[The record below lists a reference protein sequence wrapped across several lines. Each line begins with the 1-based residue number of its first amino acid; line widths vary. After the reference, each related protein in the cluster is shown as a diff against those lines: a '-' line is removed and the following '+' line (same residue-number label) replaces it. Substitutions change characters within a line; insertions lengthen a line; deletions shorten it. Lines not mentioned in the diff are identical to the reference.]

1 LGAAWAG
8 GAEDQPPALLDAS
21 VTFAPAGWIVPLAL
35 RHLRPGGTLAINAIH
50 MSPIP
55 ELAYDLIYGERV
67 LRSVTNFTRQD
78 ALDFLQLAGEIPI
91 ATTVEI
97 APLAEA
103 NEVLR
108 RLEASEIRGAV
119 VLMMT

>member
-1 LGAAWAG
+1 
-8 GAEDQPPALLDAS
+8 
-21 VTFAPAGWIVPLAL
+21 
-35 RHLRPGGTLAINAIH
+35 

-91 ATTVEI
+91 ATTVET

-108 RLEASEIRGAV
+108 RLKASEIRGAA

>member
-1 LGAAWAG
+1 
-8 GAEDQPPALLDAS
+8 LLDAS

-50 MSPIP
+50 MTPIP
-55 ELAYDLIYGERV
+55 EMAYDLIYGERL

-78 ALDFLQLAGEIPI
+78 AADFLQLAGEIPI
-91 ATTVEI
+91 ATTVET

-103 NEVLR
+103 NEVLQ
-108 RLEASEIRGAV
+108 RLKASDIRGAAA
-119 VLMMT
+119 LMMP